1 MGSAL
6 WYFDLTRSGSKVRQG
21 WRWWGL
27 PSVPFAIYCSAWQWP
42 KVSGKQKS
50 FQVPFVI
57 CNTVPQEASD
67 DRCEF
72 LLDSCQIEATA
83 NRFERIEYCCAVWK
97 QLTVFKSVFTSLSY
111 WTNKAGT
118 KDNIETLTGFGFTT
132 TVFLHIKI
140 DPLLLW
146 ADSIP
151 SAPKATDSNQPIFPL
166 WFLIFADQ
174 KKK

>member
-1 MGSAL
+1 M
-6 WYFDLTRSGSKVRQG
+6 
-21 WRWWGL
+21 
-27 PSVPFAIYCSAWQWP
+27 
-42 KVSGKQKS
+42 
-50 FQVPFVI
+50 
-57 CNTVPQEASD
+57 
-67 DRCEF
+67 
-72 LLDSCQIEATA
+72 
-83 NRFERIEYCCAVWK
+83 
-97 QLTVFKSVFTSLSY
+97 FTSLSY

-118 KDNIETLTGFGFTT
+118 KDNTETLTGFGFTT

-174 KKK
+174 KKNNLCNVLEHRPGFAQSRCSYWFSSTPLVEVVTGCTCVGLRRCLVIIAMTQIEAGVKHHWLFPLTQIKQADRVLFPPIVET